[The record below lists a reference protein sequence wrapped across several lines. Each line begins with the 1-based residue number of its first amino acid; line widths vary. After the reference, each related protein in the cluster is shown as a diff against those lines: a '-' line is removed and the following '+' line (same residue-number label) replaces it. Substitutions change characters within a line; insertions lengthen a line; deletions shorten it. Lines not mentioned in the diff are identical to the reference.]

1 MQFVGIGRHIDIV
14 YEYENCINFSIEAD
28 VSPNIIVKPKCIF
41 FYTISLVPR
50 NRENKRKLCL

>member
-1 MQFVGIGRHIDIV
+1 MKYMQFVGIGKLIDIV
-14 YEYENCINFSIEAD
+14 YENENCINFFTEAD
-28 VSPNIIVKPKCIF
+28 VPKCIF

>member
-28 VSPNIIVKPKCIF
+28 VLLN
-41 FYTISLVPR
+41 R
-50 NRENKRKLCL
+50 NVYSFIPFH